1 MSAAIRSRAAVVLA
15 VAVFVCLPGSARAEP
30 EAPYSVRAQAELGA
44 LAVLSHRVQFGQ
56 SGTDF
61 NYVRRGGQD
70 NLFFV
75 SRFSVDLSLRR
86 HSVVFLYQPLQL
98 DTRAQLA
105 RDLVVDDTTFPQGT
119 SVAFKY
125 GFPFYRV
132 SYLYDVLPG
141 ERSELAFGVSA
152 QIRNATIEFAE
163 VGGSKLKSY
172 RDIGLVPLL
181 KARGSYTLQ
190 SGVFFGFEVDGI
202 YAPIR
207 GANGSDNE
215 VTGALLDL
223 SLRAGVNWLDRSRL
237 FVSLRYLGGGATG
250 QSDPEAFS
258 DGRTRNWLHVLS
270 FSLGA
275 DLTGP

>member
-1 MSAAIRSRAAVVLA
+1 M
-15 VAVFVCLPGSARAEP
+15 
-30 EAPYSVRAQAELGA
+30 
-44 LAVLSHRVQFGQ
+44 
-56 SGTDF
+56 
-61 NYVRRGGQD
+61 
-70 NLFFV
+70 
-75 SRFSVDLSLRR
+75 
-86 HSVVFLYQPLQL
+86 
-98 DTRAQLA
+98 
-105 RDLVVDDTTFPQGT
+105 
-119 SVAFKY
+119 
-125 GFPFYRV
+125 
-132 SYLYDVLPG
+132 
-141 ERSELAFGVSA
+141 
-152 QIRNATIEFAE
+152 
-163 VGGSKLKSY
+163 
-172 RDIGLVPLL
+172 PLL

>member
-1 MSAAIRSRAAVVLA
+1 VVTL
-15 VAVFVCLPGSARAEP
+15 CLILPRVARAEP
-30 EAPYSVRAQAELGA
+30 EPEPAYRLRAQAELGA

-56 SGTDF
+56 SGTYF

-75 SRFSVDLSLRR
+75 SRFSLELNVRR
-86 HSVVFLYQPLQL
+86 HNVVFLYQPLQL
-98 DTRAQLA
+98 DTRAQLS
-105 RDLVVDDTTFPQGT
+105 RDLVVDEATFARGT

-132 SYLYDVLPG
+132 SYLYDVLHD
-141 ERSELAFGVSA
+141 ERVELAFGASA

-163 VGGSKLKSY
+163 IGGSKLKSY

-181 KARGSYTLQ
+181 KARGTYTLP
-190 SGVFFGFEVDGI
+190 SGVFFGFEIDGI

-215 VTGALLDL
+215 VTGALLDA
-223 SLRAGVNWLDRSRL
+223 SLRAGVRWLDRSRL
-237 FVSLRYLGGGATG
+237 FFNVRYLGGGATG
-250 QSDPEAFS
+250 QSDPETFS
-258 DGRTRNWLHVLS
+258 DGRTRNWLHVLT